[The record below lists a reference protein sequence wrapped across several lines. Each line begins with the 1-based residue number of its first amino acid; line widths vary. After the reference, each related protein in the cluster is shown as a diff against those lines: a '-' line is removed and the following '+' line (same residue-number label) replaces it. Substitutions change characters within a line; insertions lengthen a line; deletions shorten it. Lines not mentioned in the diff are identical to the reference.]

1 MSLVLVNGLKKWY
14 GDRLILDID
23 KFEINRGDR
32 IGIIGENGVG
42 KSTLLKI
49 LIGEEEYS
57 EGIIDVTDSYSY
69 ISQKEEEYVECFSS
83 KEKSL
88 FDLPDTYNNFLS
100 GGEKEKY
107 RIARAL
113 NENKSLIIADE
124 PTSNLD
130 SKSVVL
136 LENMLKKYKGA
147 LLIVSHDRE
156 FLNNVCNKI
165 ALLENGKLEIY
176 DGNYN
181 NFINLKNEKNKRK
194 EKEYEEYKKEK
205 ERLKNAIVKKRE
217 LRDRIKKAPKG
228 MGKSEAKTIKMGDQK
243 GKKNID
249 DNIKCIENRI
259 KHLEVK
265 EKPKKETEIIIEVKD
280 DIKIECKNL
289 IEIKDINIRFN
300 DKELISDGNFKI
312 KNGKKIALVGSNGS
326 GKTTLLKEIIKGRNE
341 SISINKNVIIGYFD
355 QSQNILEEDKS
366 ILENIKKDSY
376 YDESFIRMNLSHFGF
391 MGDDVK
397 KVVKDLSG
405 GEKVKSALCKVLLT
419 DNNFLILDEPT
430 NYLDIK
436 ALEAL
441 ENALKNTNKTILLVS
456 HDRSI
461 LNNVCNYVIEIE
473 NNKIKE
479 YDLTYSEY
487 INIKNKPK
495 ESKEEKKTKE
505 ELLILENRLTEII
518 SLLSIE
524 KDEDKKLELDKEYNN
539 ILKLVNE
546 HKKL

>member
-1 MSLVLVNGLKKWY
+1 MSLVLVNGLRKWY

-23 KFEINRGDR
+23 KFEINSGDR

-49 LIGEEEYS
+49 LIGEEEYL
-57 EGIIDVTDSYSY
+57 EGTIDVTDSYSY

-130 SKSVVL
+130 SKSVIL
-136 LENMLKKYKGA
+136 LENMLKKYKGE

-181 NFINLKNEKNKRK
+181 NFINLKSEKNKRK

-265 EKPKKETEIIIEVKD
+265 D

-289 IEIKDINIRFN
+289 VEVKDINIKFS
-300 DKELISDGNFKI
+300 DKDLIIDGNFKI
-312 KNGKKIALVGSNGS
+312 KNGKKISLVGSNGS
-326 GKTTLLKEIIKGRNE
+326 GKTTLLKEIIRGENE
-341 SISINKNVIIGYFD
+341 SININKNVIIGYFD
-355 QSQNILEEDKS
+355 QSQNILDEDKS

-397 KVVKDLSG
+397 KIVKDLSG

-487 INIKNKPK
+487 INLKNKPK
-495 ESKEEKKTKE
+495 ESKQEKKTHE

-524 KDEDKKLELDKEYNN
+524 KDENKKLELDKEYKNL
-539 ILKLVNE
+539 LKLVNE

>member
-1 MSLVLVNGLKKWY
+1 MSLVLVDGLKKWY

-57 EGIIDVTDSYSY
+57 EGTIDVTDSYSY

-147 LLIVSHDRE
+147 LLIVS
-156 FLNNVCNKI
+156 
-165 ALLENGKLEIY
+165 Y

-265 EKPKKETEIIIEVKD
+265 EKPKKEIEIIIEVKD
-280 DIKIECKNL
+280 DIKIEELACQIVLSVSRFHYNFVKAAGIPPREYILRRKIDSAKNEL
-289 IEIKDINIRFN
+289 LYSDRTVTEIAYEYGFSSSQYFATVFKRFCYMSPLGMSIRMQGIERVIESGI
-300 DKELISDGNFKI
+300 
-312 KNGKKIALVGSNGS
+312 GS
-326 GKTTLLKEIIKGRNE
+326 GIGSGIERITEQTTE
-341 SISINKNVIIGYFD
+341 
-355 QSQNILEEDKS
+355 Q
-366 ILENIKKDSY
+366 
-376 YDESFIRMNLSHFGF
+376 
-391 MGDDVK
+391 
-397 KVVKDLSG
+397 
-405 GEKVKSALCKVLLT
+405 T
-419 DNNFLILDEPT
+419 T
-430 NYLDIK
+430 
-436 ALEAL
+436 EA
-441 ENALKNTNKTILLVS
+441 AAIA
-456 HDRSI
+456 
-461 LNNVCNYVIEIE
+461 
-473 NNKIKE
+473 
-479 YDLTYSEY
+479 
-487 INIKNKPK
+487 
-495 ESKEEKKTKE
+495 
-505 ELLILENRLTEII
+505 
-518 SLLSIE
+518 
-524 KDEDKKLELDKEYNN
+524 
-539 ILKLVNE
+539 
-546 HKKL
+546 